1 MKKQRKRRMWI
12 DQAPLASVTEP
23 SENYSP
29 YKVGCY
35 EGWECHTDN
44 PILHQNYENGQDPC
58 VIKKDGIYYLYFTWS
73 TMNRISLMQSTDLKL
88 WRGPL
93 INFLPQLDIPWE
105 EKVSEPCIIYKD
117 GRFEMW
123 YTARTI
129 ERDTFQPGEGRIAHA
144 VSEDGI
150 NWLREMEPVFKP
162 ELLWEEYCVS
172 NPSVL
177 YDQKEEKYRM
187 WYAAGSYRLP
197 HLIGYAESKDGLNW
211 RRISDLPVLKSSPG
225 NQWERIA
232 VSKPSVVR
240 EGEYFHMIYCG
251 FEHLTNSRLCYAR
264 SKDGINWQR
273 HPNNPIITGGKQSW
287 WDSDYTGSASII
299 CEDDGTWRLFY
310 TGGFHNM
317 TNIGIMTNENKMPF
331 RYEQGI

>member
-35 EGWECHTDN
+35 EGWERHTDN

-177 YDQKEEKYRM
+177 YD
-187 WYAAGSYRLP
+187 
-197 HLIGYAESKDGLNW
+197 
-211 RRISDLPVLKSSPG
+211 
-225 NQWERIA
+225 
-232 VSKPSVVR
+232 
-240 EGEYFHMIYCG
+240 
-251 FEHLTNSRLCYAR
+251 
-264 SKDGINWQR
+264 
-273 HPNNPIITGGKQSW
+273 
-287 WDSDYTGSASII
+287 
-299 CEDDGTWRLFY
+299 
-310 TGGFHNM
+310 
-317 TNIGIMTNENKMPF
+317 
-331 RYEQGI
+331 